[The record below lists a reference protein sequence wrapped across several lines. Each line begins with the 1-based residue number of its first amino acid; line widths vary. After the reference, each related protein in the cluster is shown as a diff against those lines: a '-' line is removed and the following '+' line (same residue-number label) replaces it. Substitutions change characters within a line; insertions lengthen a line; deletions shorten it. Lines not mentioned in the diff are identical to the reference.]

1 MTPAYAP
8 LIQQMMLEFQNQRL
22 ESAERIARSILRVNS
37 KDLLALQVQ
46 GLCLAMQGH
55 ILESVSIFL
64 RAVTVDPKNAELLTN
79 LAKAQHGA
87 HLYADACDTYK
98 KLDRIVPNNA
108 QILTD
113 MGTSNAKARRYDLA
127 QTCYDKAVKLQ
138 PDYFLVWS
146 NYGNLLREKG
156 SPELAL
162 EYFEKSINLNSD
174 YAESWTNFGNTLFDL
189 ERYEEALSAHDRA
202 LTINPEY
209 AEAWVNRGNTLI
221 ELKLPE
227 LMLASYQHAFELKPG
242 HPLLIGQLF
251 NAYRLNCDWAQSE
264 SLLPNILQ
272 QVERSISACPA
283 FVFLQT
289 PGSLALQLKCAKGQV
304 RHRIH
309 TEYRTVRE
317 YTKKSP
323 GKKIKI
329 AYFSS
334 DFKNHPVGIL
344 MKNLIP
350 FHDRAKFE
358 IYGYSL
364 NRETGDQTERAIL
377 SMFDQ
382 TFNLSMVTD
391 ENAAKAI
398 LDQEIDVAIDLNG
411 HTDGARTALFSYGL
425 APLQLSY
432 LGYAGTSGTNFYDY
446 IVADRVVLRAEDE
459 CFFTEK
465 VAYLPNSFF
474 PVDTSI
480 KFDEICQM
488 PTRASQGLPDDAFV
502 FSCFNNTYK
511 ISPQI
516 FDIWMRLLKKVPS
529 SILWL
534 ASSNAIV
541 IKNLRKSA
549 ELNGI
554 DPARLIFANREEER
568 VDHLRRLR
576 LSDLFLDTINFN
588 AHSTA
593 ADFLW
598 AGVPVLT
605 MMGNTF
611 AGRVAASQL
620 TALELPELITYDL
633 EEYFQRALQLASDS
647 KLHSEVKAKL
657 ELSRISSTLFDT
669 KNYVKNLELLITDL
683 LQKSY

>member
-1 MTPAYAP
+1 MAQAYTS
-8 LIQQMMLEFQNQRL
+8 LIQQMLLEFQNQRL
-22 ESAERIARSILRVNS
+22 DSAERLSKSILKINP
-37 KDLLALQVQ
+37 KDLVALQVH
-46 GLCLAMQGH
+46 GLSLAMQGR
-55 ILESVSIFL
+55 IIESVSPFL
-64 RAVTVDPKNAELLTN
+64 RAVAVDPKNTELLTN

-87 HLYADACDTYK
+87 HLYVDACETYK
-98 KLDRIVPNNA
+98 KLDRMIPNNA
-108 QILTD
+108 QVLTD

-156 SPELAL
+156 SPQLAL
-162 EYFEKSINLNSD
+162 EYFEKSINLNPA
-174 YAESWTNFGNTLFDL
+174 YAESWTNLGNALFDL

-202 LTINPEY
+202 LTINPVY
-209 AEAWVNRGNTLI
+209 AEAWVNRGNTLL

-227 LMLASYQHAFELKPG
+227 LMLASYQRAFELKPE
-242 HPLLIGQLF
+242 HPLLMGQLF

-264 SLLPNILQ
+264 SLLPKVLQ
-272 QVERSISACPA
+272 QVERSIPACPA

-289 PGSLALQLKCAKGQV
+289 PGSLDLQLKCAQGQV
-304 RHRIH
+304 QQRIH
-309 TEYRTVRE
+309 AEYRATRE
-317 YTKKSP
+317 YVKKSP

-344 MKNLIP
+344 MKNLLL
-350 FHDRAKFE
+350 FHDKNKFE
-358 IYGYSL
+358 IFGYFL
-364 NRETGDQTERAIL
+364 NRETGDQTERAIR

-382 TFNLSMVTD
+382 TFNLSMITD
-391 ENAAKAI
+391 VDAAKAI
-398 LDQEIDVAIDLNG
+398 LNQEIDVAIDLNG
-411 HTDGARTALFSYGL
+411 HTDGSRTALFSYGL

-446 IVADRVVLRAEDE
+446 IIADRIVIRPEEE

-480 KFDEICQM
+480 KFDDRHQI
-488 PTRASQGLPDDAFV
+488 PTRSSQGLPDDAFV

-516 FDIWMRLLKKVPS
+516 FEIWMRLLEKIPS

-534 ASSNAIV
+534 SSSNAIA

-549 ELNGI
+549 ELYGI
-554 DPARLIFANREEER
+554 DPARLIFADRKEER
-568 VDHLRRLR
+568 VDHLLRLR
-576 LSDLFLDTINFN
+576 LADLFLDTIYYN
-588 AHSTA
+588 AHATA

-598 AGVPVLT
+598 VGVPVLT
-605 MMGNTF
+605 MNGNTF
-611 AGRVAASQL
+611 AGRVASSQL
-620 TALELPELITYDL
+620 MALELPELITHDL
-633 EEYFQRALQLASDS
+633 EEYFQRAVELASDS
-647 KLHSEVKAKL
+647 KLYSEVKAKL
-657 ELSRISSTLFDT
+657 EHSRITGSFFDT
-669 KNYVKNLELLITDL
+669 PNYVKNLEFLILDL